1 MSAKSSD
8 KYIDNTLKKGIK
20 SKCVELCTSN
30 FADIKYHKNQYA
42 EKMSSHRSLIEL
54 MDGDMSPELQYKIE
68 SSSQEIHQLAKKFPK
83 AKCNLCSGQYSL
95 LRNASNNKADVD
107 HNKVLLPNYDASN
120 FQRHVEAHLND
131 PQFKGELV
139 ERYFTHASKPITK
152 PYLVELYA
160 KLMVSFP
167 TVPFS
172 FFQSQKFHD
181 FLNEI
186 ASGQTKLAL
195 IEDGSTCSWPNLFK
209 NAMEFL
215 EDFHK
220 ESWPSFISDLVGGAP
235 VTITTDGCTKNKKSS
250 IA

>member
-1 MSAKSSD
+1 M
-8 KYIDNTLKKGIK
+8 LGIK
-20 SKCVELCTSN
+20 SKCVELCTPN
-30 FADIKYHKNQYA
+30 FADIKYHA
-42 EKMSSHRSLIEL
+42 EKMSSHRIGGWGYVVWTPVQNWKLITRASWVKE
-54 MDGDMSPELQYKIE
+54 
-68 SSSQEIHQLAKKFPK
+68 FPK